1 MGGAARGT
9 EHPSA
14 RRMTPAQ
21 KPPSRLEI
29 AHLQAAM
36 GLSLTTFAARVGVSR
51 DTVVKWKAGRATPR
65 LRKPLRILRRLM
77 KEWGIE

>member
-1 MGGAARGT
+1 VST
-9 EHPSA
+9 SKSEDNL
-14 RRMTPAQ
+14 TPAQ
-21 KPPSRLEI
+21 I
-29 AHLQAAM
+29 AALQAAM
-36 GLSLTTFAARVGVSR
+36 GLSLSQFALSLSVSR